1 VKEWGEKIFNEFD
14 SDSNGKLSN
23 SELTKALQS
32 LPRKKPKYAPPNTKF
47 MTVDD
52 MVSAMD
58 ADGDGMV
65 DLTEWLDSIS
75 KCPGLCAALYEKSLD
90 DAGN

>member
-1 VKEWGEKIFNEFD
+1 MGRKNCNEFD

-52 MVSAMD
+52 MVQLM
-58 ADGDGMV
+58 
-65 DLTEWLDSIS
+65 
-75 KCPGLCAALYEKSLD
+75 K
-90 DAGN
+90 